1 MHLAATKSPALM
13 LHTARPNSHS
23 ELTLDEKVAG
33 LSKIWSEAHFNFPFF
48 GRLADTDW
56 DRLYVDYLPQVR

>member
-33 LSKIWSEAHFNFPFF
+33 LSKIWSEAWLSQH
-48 GRLADTDW
+48 
-56 DRLYVDYLPQVR
+56 